1 MVEMFCLMQD
11 RCKDELT
18 MCVVSSFFLF
28 VVVLIMG
35 LCLGITVFLKC
46 SKARRAICRLY
57 ILCWFI

>member
-18 MCVVSSFFLF
+18 MSVVSSFFLF

-35 LCLGITVFLKC
+35 LCLGITVCLKC
-46 SKARRAICRLY
+46 SKARRPICWLY

>member
-28 VVVLIMG
+28 VVVLIME
-35 LCLGITVFLKC
+35 LCLAHNCVSEMLK
-46 SKARRAICRLY
+46 SSTGDL
-57 ILCWFI
+57 